1 MKRQKKDIT
10 VDNKQGF
17 KQNIRNSLKEK
28 EKSEE

>member
-10 VDNKQGF
+10 VDDNQGF
-17 KQNIRNSLKEK
+17 KQNIRNSLQEK